1 MLSLLLWLAVPAV
14 QAQTAADSLQLGRIL
29 SHPPQ
34 HQIEELRP
42 LLERYPDWSIA
53 QAVLGAAYYELKQ
66 YDKVIPVFE
75 KILKEDPALARANNL
90 PVSLAYSY
98 NELAEAKIRNREI
111 DSAIRDLRRAIE
123 LTRSKPTALFY
134 YNLGICYYYKGEYE
148 NARIATQKAIELTL
162 KPKTRL
168 AGAWTNLGL
177 IYYYQGKYDKAIEA
191 YDTALKIDPE
201 NANAKKFR
209 LKAANERQIAALLEK
224 ARIFLDNDNPADAII
239 ALNEVLEFDSAHIQ
253 ARQMLE
259 SARQLENYLQA
270 KERNRQGK
278 TESALAL
285 LKNVPDSFRDT
296 RVLRR
301 ELLAKRSAR
310 GADEARKKSRKKLRS
325 AVALLEAGDFDRAE
339 KALTAL
345 LGESEVAA
353 QASAYL
359 ARIDSLRAVVQRE
372 DQNIR
377 RPNASGPAAEKS
389 DSAAPEKRIADTN
402 EPSPPEAVAGKDV
415 ALPVN
420 KARAPGAW
428 LPTAVGVG
436 FFFLLVL
443 AGVFYLRH
451 RKATEKQYQPVV
463 AAEEGMDSAAA
474 QQLEE
479 ARPEAT
485 SPPSQ
490 DMPANTMEFFENLV
504 EPADKAEIVEIIEE
518 NGEKDSETVEV
529 LPSSFSE
536 QDEEDFLSL
545 VEDNELTTDD
555 SDLDYAASIDPDRD
569 ATSTVDMAQFK
580 LRKIGRYIIEKEI
593 GRGSAGRVYKAWDP
607 KLDRTVVIKT
617 VSYSLTASADE
628 IKRLKSRVYREAR
641 AAAKL
646 SHPNI
651 VIVYDV
657 EDEASY
663 SYIVMEYIEGPDLR
677 ILLDREKQLK
687 PARAIDM
694 ILQICK
700 ALEFAHSAGIVH
712 RDIKPSNILILEKD
726 MVKVTDFGIAKVT
739 NHLTLTQTGR
749 VVGTP
754 SYMAPE
760 QIEGRDVD
768 GRADI
773 FSLGV
778 VLYEMLT
785 GTRPF
790 SADSLAA
797 LAYKIVHTEPVPPSH
812 VNAELPDTYDEVIA
826 RAITKDPA
834 ERFQTTTEFR
844 EALLQVRAGLV
855 S

>member
-1 MLSLLLWLAVPAV
+1 MCVALIGLYAPAL
-14 QAQTAADSLQLGRIL
+14 QAQTKADSLQLSAIL
-29 SHPPQ
+29 GHTPQ
-34 HQIEELRP
+34 QQIQELKP

-53 QAVLGAAYYELKQ
+53 QAVLGAAYYELKL
-66 YDKVIPVFE
+66 YDKAIPVFE
-75 KILKEDPALARANNL
+75 KILKNDPALAQANNL
-90 PVSLAYSY
+90 PLSLAYSY
-98 NELAEAKIRNREI
+98 NELAETQ
-111 DSAIRDLRRAIE
+111 IRDRDIDGAIGNLKRAIE
-123 LTRSKPTALFY
+123 LTRSRPTALFY

-148 NARIATQKAIELTL
+148 KARIATQKSIELSL
-162 KPKTRL
+162 KPATRQ

-177 IYYYQGKYDKAIEA
+177 IYYYQGKYDKALEA
-191 YDTALKIDPE
+191 YDRALAIDPD
-201 NANAKKFR
+201 NANARKFR
-209 LKAANERQIAALLEK
+209 LKAHNEQQIALLLDK
-224 ARIFLDNDNPADAII
+224 ARVLIENDKPADAVT
-239 ALNEVLEFDSAHIQ
+239 ALNEVLRYDPGHIQ
-253 ARQMLE
+253 AKQLLE
-259 SARQLENYLQA
+259 SAHQLDKYLQA
-270 KERNRQGK
+270 RARQKKGD
-278 TESALAL
+278 TSGALAL
-285 LKNVPDSFRDT
+285 LKTVPDSFRDT
-296 RVLRR
+296 RRMRRVLR
-301 ELLAKRSAR
+301 KQSA
-310 GADEARKKSRKKLRS
+310 EKS
-325 AVALLEAGDFDRAE
+325 AVRVEKKARDTLRAAVAAMDAGDFDRAE
-339 KALTAL
+339 KAFTAL
-345 LGESEVAA
+345 LDDATAGE
-353 QASAYL
+353 QASLYL
-359 ARIDSLRAVVQRE
+359 ARLDSLKMARDRAN
-372 DQNIR
+372 QNIR
-377 RPNASGPAAEKS
+377 RPQVVAET
-389 DSAAPEKRIADTN
+389 EQR
-402 EPSPPEAVAGKDV
+402 PSQQEPPESKPPSKELIAGKNSSS
-415 ALPVN
+415 PV
-420 KARAPGAW
+420 KTVRAPGSW
-428 LPTAVGVG
+428 LPTLVAV
-436 FFFLLVL
+436 FFLLLIVTG
-443 AGVFYLRH
+443 GVYLR
-451 RKATEKQYQPVV
+451 RRSG
-463 AAEEGMDSAAA
+463 EG
-474 QQLEE
+474 QQHSVFADEDPP
-479 ARPEAT
+479 APEA
-485 SPPSQ
+485 PQAEASQ
-490 DMPANTMEFFENLV
+490 SQQGGGAEMPASTMEFFENLV
-504 EPADKAEIVEIIEE
+504 DAGDKAEIVEIIEE
-518 NGEKDSETVEV
+518 NGERESETVDV

-545 VEDNELTTDD
+545 VEENELTTDD
-555 SDLDYAASIDPDRD
+555 SDLDFAASIDPDRD

-677 ILLDREKQLK
+677 ILLDREKMLP
-687 PARAIDM
+687 PARAIDI

-700 ALEFAHSAGIVH
+700 ALEFAHTAGIVH

-773 FSLGV
+773 FSMGV
-778 VLYEMLT
+778 LFYEMLT

-797 LAYKIVHTEPVPPSH
+797 LAYKIVHTEPAPAST
-812 VNAELPDTYDEVIA
+812 VNDDLPDTYDEVIA
-826 RAITKDPA
+826 RAITKDPS

-844 EALLQVRAGLV
+844 DALLQVKAGLV